1 MIIGKKKKP
10 FLRTSMNTQNML
22 VDQHQ
27 YKSYILNL
35 ISICNDQALLESV
48 DGGVIV
54 KKKYLLRRGDRYHS
68 HMHW

>member
-1 MIIGKKKKP
+1 
-10 FLRTSMNTQNML
+10 MNIQNML

-48 DGGVIV
+48 DGSVV
-54 KKKYLLRRGDRYHS
+54 LLRKKKKNLLRRGDKH
-68 HMHW
+68 HNHHKHVKDMHQ